1 MSTHCFNIIY
11 FSIVITNGK
20 KLNVMKQTPASVNKT
35 QALKLF
41 TVSTSHQIWSI
52 CWELFNLLQCKLTV
66 YQWINFQEK
75 PFQNVKYATSIS
87 NIVHYEPSCQFIICL
102 WCIALWLESHSFP
115 SGKWIQISR
124 NLTATKKK
132 LTHWQED
139 IDHCIRSKCS
149 TSTYMTVISYCTLTT
164 HSCCSYL
171 EIRTVS

>member
-1 MSTHCFNIIY
+1 
-11 FSIVITNGK
+11 
-20 KLNVMKQTPASVNKT
+20 MKQTPASINET

-41 TVSTSHQIWSI
+41 TMSTSHQIWSI
-52 CWELFNLLQCKLTV
+52 CSELFNLLQCKLTG

-87 NIVHYEPSCQFIICL
+87 NIVHYEPSFQFIICL
-102 WCIALWLESHSFP
+102 WCIALCLESHSFP

-124 NLTATKKK
+124 NLIATKKK
-132 LTHWQED
+132 LLTHCQEG
-139 IDHCIRSKCS
+139 IDHCIRSECS
-149 TSTYMTVISYCTLTT
+149 TSTYMTVISLTT